1 MKTLQFNIKG
11 NYFVLAISMGHQGLD
26 YSLTEKAVGESEYK
40 VADEFTDLNTEEDCV
55 SSVEDCDALYDL
67 GVKTGDIAALWK
79 SQARGKI

>member
-1 MKTLQFNIKG
+1 MKTLQFNVKG

-26 YSLTEKAVGESEYK
+26 YSLTEREAGGTEYR
-40 VADEFTDLNTEEDCV
+40 VVDEFTDLNTEEECI

-79 SQARGKI
+79 SQARGNI